1 MSYNWQEKDWPEFLY
16 DLSGAE
22 EALLTFAER
31 MGRQT
36 ALTVS
41 MNQAGG
47 DERQDMYILDRG
59 IEGDAG
65 FTGSREQGPVRSLWG
80 GRSRGYNANL

>member
-16 DLSGAE
+16 DLSGADE
-22 EALLTFAER
+22 TLLAFAER

-47 DERQDMYILDRG
+47 E
-59 IEGDAG
+59 
-65 FTGSREQGPVRSLWG
+65 
-80 GRSRGYNANL
+80 